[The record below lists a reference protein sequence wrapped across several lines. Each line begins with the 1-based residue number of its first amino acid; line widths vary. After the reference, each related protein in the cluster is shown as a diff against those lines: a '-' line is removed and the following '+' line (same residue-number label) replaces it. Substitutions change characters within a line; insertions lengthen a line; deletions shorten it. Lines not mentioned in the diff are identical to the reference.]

1 MSPFPHITVM
11 TLVPILGAIIVA
23 MLPGR
28 GAAKTDCRVTASA
41 NCWPRRI
48 GVLTSLMS
56 LLMAIFLWVRF
67 DTANPQLQF
76 EERYTWMPSLGVQYF
91 VGVDGLGLVM
101 VALTAL
107 VVPFALFAASRE
119 LASSRAF
126 ISFMLLLE
134 TGLFGA
140 FTALNF
146 VHWFI
151 FWELSLVP
159 AYFLIKLWGGSN
171 RTAAATQFFIYTLVG
186 SVTMLLGF
194 MAIFLA
200 TDTFDFFELAQRA
213 RSAEGGLEAFF
224 LAKLGAVAEPKTLA
238 ILVFVGVG
246 LGFAVKVPLFPFH
259 TWLPNTYAEAP
270 STVTMVLTGVMS
282 KMGVYGLLRILLPLF
297 PEQMRVM
304 LTPLL
309 WLAVATIVFSAF
321 AAFAQ
326 RDLKRIF
333 AYSSI
338 NHLGYCLLGIFA
350 VAKSN
355 LNQPVWIEQQAAA
368 LNGVVLQ
375 MFNHGITAA
384 ALFCFIALLE
394 RRVGSQPSTLN
405 PQLSREA
412 SSASPSSSLLL
423 DDFGGLRKVAPIF
436 CGLMGISIFASLG
449 LPGLNGF
456 TGEFLIFKGAFALA
470 SWPTLASALGL
481 LITAVFLL
489 TLMQRVFH
497 GPLNPT
503 WTGFADLT
511 TAERCL
517 LAPAIA
523 LMFVVG
529 IYPQWLLQVINPS
542 VMQLIS
548 QLTN

>member
-1 MSPFPHITVM
+1 MTAFPHITVL
-11 TLVPILGAIIVA
+11 TLVPIVAAILVA
-23 MLPGR
+23 FINGERSP
-28 GAAKTDCRVTASA
+28 
-41 NCWPRRI
+41 WPRRVGI
-48 GVLTSLMS
+48 GAS
-56 LLMAIFLWVRF
+56 LLALLLAVRMWAAF
-67 DTANPQLQF
+67 DSANPDLQF
-76 EERYTWMPSLGVQYF
+76 EERYAWIPSPGVQYF

-107 VVPFALFAASRE
+107 VIPFALLASDRE
-119 LASSRAF
+119 LGNSRAF
-126 ISFMLLLE
+126 ISLMLLLQA
-134 TGLFGA
+134 GLFGA

-151 FWELSLVP
+151 FWEVSLVP
-159 AYFLIKLWGGSN
+159 VYFLIKLWGGSN

-194 MAIFLA
+194 MAIFLS
-200 TDTFDFFELAQRA
+200 TGSFDFFELAEKVRGV
-213 RSAEGGLEAFF
+213 EGGLEAFF
-224 LAKLGAVAEPKTLA
+224 TVKLGWYDLSKESLA
-238 ILVFVGVG
+238 RIIFAGVL

-259 TWLPNTYAEAP
+259 TWLPTTYAEAP

-297 PEQMRVM
+297 PAQMQGM

-309 WLAVATIVFSAF
+309 WLTVATIVFSAF

-326 RDLKRIF
+326 RDLKRMM

-350 VAKSN
+350 VAKWTQN
-355 LNQPVWIEQQAAA
+355 EPAWVEHKAAA

-384 ALFCFIALLE
+384 ALFCCIAFLE
-394 RRVGSQPSTLN
+394 RRAAAAAGGASSTSPS
-405 PQLSREA
+405 S
-412 SSASPSSSLLL
+412 SSASPQLI
-423 DDFGGLRKVAPIF
+423 DNFGGLRQIAPVF
-436 CGLMGISIFASLG
+436 CGLMGISVFASLG

-470 SWPTLASALGL
+470 AWATVLSTIGL
-481 LITAVFLL
+481 LVTAVFLL
-489 TLMQRVFH
+489 TLLQRVFH
-497 GPLNPT
+497 GPLKPA
-503 WTGFADLT
+503 WSGFADLT
-511 TAERCL
+511 TSERWL

-523 LMFVVG
+523 LMFLVG
-529 IYPQWLLQVINPS
+529 VYPQWLLAVTNPS

-548 QLTN
+548 HLAN